1 MATIRPAGITGFTRS
16 GSSNGESWPPT
27 FVLIR
32 TRVRER
38 EELVQVVG
46 RNTLTSIDDSTSGF
60 KSDAE
65 KVGLFLFQS
74 FILSHA
80 LRKNC
85 DLEHFSN
92 NVGYIV
98 YFFSLPSSIFFCTG
112 GRVTGGQVRKEA
124 RRLHRLNGKQDFRAG
139 TQWLKRFMAR
149 HNLSNRRQTH
159 MAQKEEDELSQKVD
173 SFLRFVIQTRK
184 KNDYR

>member
-98 YFFSLPSSIFFCTG
+98 FFSHFQVPFSSVQEAASPAVRFEKRLG
-112 GRVTGGQVRKEA
+112 GYIVSMGSRISGPERSG
-124 RRLHRLNGKQDFRAG
+124 
-139 TQWLKRFMAR
+139 
-149 HNLSNRRQTH
+149 
-159 MAQKEEDELSQKVD
+159 
-173 SFLRFVIQTRK
+173 
-184 KNDYR
+184 